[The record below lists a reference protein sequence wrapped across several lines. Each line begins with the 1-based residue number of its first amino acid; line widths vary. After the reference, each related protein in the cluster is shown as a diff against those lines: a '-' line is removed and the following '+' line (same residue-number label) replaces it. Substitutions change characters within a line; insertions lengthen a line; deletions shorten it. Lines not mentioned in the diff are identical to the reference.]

1 MTIVRE
7 LTRRA
12 SLGLLGALA
21 TPWLAR
27 AQSNYPNRIIK
38 LIVPYAAG
46 GSSDVVARF
55 IAERM
60 RDRLGQSI
68 VIENRP
74 GAGAIVLPLDRH
86 FAREAGSHAARRADT
101 RSA

>member
-1 MTIVRE
+1 MYFLDRRPPRPVTDALRATVLKTGRNRMTTARG
-7 LTRRA
+7 LTRRV

-27 AQSNYPNRIIK
+27 AQSDYPSRIVK

-55 IAERM
+55 IAECM

-68 VIENRP
+68 VIDNRP
-74 GAGAIVLPLDRH
+74 
-86 FAREAGSHAARRADT
+86 
-101 RSA
+101 